1 MAGLKGPSKNNFGN
15 SGLAFCP
22 LASLLAPY
30 RPTGR
35 VCSSLAPRQR
45 AKFLRH
51 NHRIYLFTVPKNE
64 RKVVSFVQ
72 IAKAN

>member
-51 NHRIYLFTVPKNE
+51 NHRIYFCTVPKSTLVG
-64 RKVVSFVQ
+64 RMGGRMF
-72 IAKAN
+72 